1 MMEKNEVVHI
11 IYKTLA
17 KNNEIKVKT
26 YKKDEIITNFLT
38 NRNYIYFVL
47 SGSCSL
53 YRYARNGDMIFLQ
66 RYDRYDSFG
75 DCFHNIELNSELS
88 VVANNK
94 VSVFFFDYDEIINDD
109 RYDEI
114 HNILCDAC
122 ILQLRK
128 LNERIEVLAKKTIR
142 DRILAYFD
150 ILSKRSII
158 KEFELPMSYTQLSA
172 FLGVDRSAMM
182 RELKQLED
190 DRIIVRDKHHIK
202 IKK

>member
-1 MMEKNEVVHI
+1 MEKNEVVHE
-11 IYKTLA
+11 IYKLMA
-17 KNNEIKVKT
+17 KYNDIKVKT
-26 YKKDEIITNFLT
+26 YNKGEIITNFLT
-38 NRNYIYFVL
+38 NRNYIFFVL
-47 SGSCSL
+47 SGNCSL

-66 RYDRYDSFG
+66 RYERYDSFG

-88 VVANNK
+88 VVADNK
-94 VSVFFFDYDEIINDD
+94 VSVFFFDYDEV
-109 RYDEI
+109 I
-114 HNILCDAC
+114 HDSHYNSIHGVLCDAC
-122 ILQLRK
+122 ILQLRT

-150 ILSKRSII
+150 VLSKRSII

-182 RELKQLED
+182 REIKQLEND
-190 DRIIVRDKHHIK
+190 KIITRYKHHIS

>member
-94 VSVFFFDYDEIINDD
+94 VSVFFFDYDEIIKIAHAINTPMVVAIPFPPLNL
-109 RYDEI
+109 RNTG
-114 HNILCDAC
+114 NICPTTTASP
-122 ILQLRK
+122 
-128 LNERIEVLAKKTIR
+128 AT
-142 DRILAYFD
+142 
-150 ILSKRSII
+150 
-158 KEFELPMSYTQLSA
+158 
-172 FLGVDRSAMM
+172 
-182 RELKQLED
+182 
-190 DRIIVRDKHHIK
+190 
-202 IKK
+202 

>member
-1 MMEKNEVVHI
+1 MDRSEVVHN
-11 IYKTLA
+11 IYKSLA
-17 KNNEIKVKT
+17 QNNEIKVKT
-26 YKKDEIITNFLT
+26 FRKEEIITNFLT

-53 YRYARNGDMIFLQ
+53 YRYTRNGDMVFLQ
-66 RYDRYDSFG
+66 RYERYDSFG

-94 VSVFFFDYDEIINDD
+94 VSVFYFDYDEIIADE
-109 RYDEI
+109 RYV
-114 HNILCDAC
+114 HLRPVLCEAC

-128 LNERIEVLAKKTIR
+128 LNERVEILAKKTIR

-182 RELKQLED
+182 RELKQLEE
-190 DRIIVRDKHHIK
+190 DRIIIRAKHRIQINK
-202 IKK
+202 

>member
-1 MMEKNEVVHI
+1 MEKNEVVHE
-11 IYKTLA
+11 IYSLMA
-17 KNNEIKVKT
+17 KYNDIKVKT
-26 YKKDEIITNFLT
+26 YNKNEIITNFLT

-47 SGSCSL
+47 SGNCSL

-66 RYDRYDSFG
+66 RYERYDSFG

-94 VSVFFFDYDEIINDD
+94 VSVFFFDYDEIINDQ
-109 RYDEI
+109 RYNSI
-114 HNILCDAC
+114 HVALCDAC
-122 ILQLRK
+122 ILQLRM

-142 DRILAYFD
+142 DRILAYLD

-172 FLGVDRSAMM
+172 FLGVDRSALM
-182 RELKQLED
+182 REIKQLEND
-190 DRIIVRDKHHIK
+190 KIITRYKHRISL
-202 IKK
+202 KK